1 MTSVAIA
8 LNLEPF
14 SFKDKYPAVQIIHND
29 KIIADFVV
37 VEHKDYEFTVTPN
50 ESNVLKIYFYN
61 KNFGENN
68 IWDTNDTEDL
78 KIKINKILL
87 DGANI
92 ESLLDECITET
103 VWSEHQLK
111 NEPKNN
117 NIDLFSKYK
126 GYGLLSFNS
135 FLIFEYKIPV
145 YEFLI
150 DKKYIGKPLETNMSY
165 FSAISESFNYEPGSL
180 FLQKIKKMLEAN
192 V

>member
-1 MTSVAIA
+1 MTSVTIT

-50 ESNVLKIYFYN
+50 ENNVLKIYFYN

-87 DGANI
+87 DGANV
-92 ESLLDECITET
+92 ESLLGECITET

-111 NEPKNN
+111 NEPKN

-150 DKKYIGKPLETNMSY
+150 DKKYIGKPLETGMSY
-165 FSAISESFNYEPGSL
+165 FSASSESFNYEPGSL
-180 FLQKIKKMLEAN
+180 VLEKIKKMLKAN

>member
-145 YEFLI
+145 YELLI